1 MSSLLFHREVFM
13 PPKIAAIGNTTMQIT
28 PTAHALKAAAG
39 DRYGVITIPNQIT
52 FSGADIVEAEV
63 YERKLVKVLIRL
75 DYDATRDLLIALT
88 IPEGRAKTVW
98 FNLKSDKHSTLR
110 REIYAEKI

>member
-1 MSSLLFHREVFM
+1 MPLLFHREVFM
-13 PPKIAAIGNTTMQIT
+13 PPKIAGLPNTVIEVI
-28 PTAHALKAAAG
+28 PTAHALKAATG
-39 DRYGVITIPNQIT
+39 DRYGAIEVPNKIT
-52 FSGADIVEAEV
+52 FSGKDIVEAEV
-63 YERKLVKVLIRL
+63 LERRLVKVLIRL